1 MKEVTVHLSETE
13 YEWLKDQGGNNF
25 LRHMVQWA
33 IWLDHL
39 TPWDRKVEDYKG
51 AGQ

>member
-33 IWLDHL
+33 IWLDRL
-39 TPWDRKVEDYKG
+39 TPWDVKG